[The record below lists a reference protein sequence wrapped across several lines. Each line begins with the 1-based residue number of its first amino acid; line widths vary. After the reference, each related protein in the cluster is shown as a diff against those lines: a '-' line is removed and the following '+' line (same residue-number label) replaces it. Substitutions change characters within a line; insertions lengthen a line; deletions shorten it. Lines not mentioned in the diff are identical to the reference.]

1 MPPRRE
7 RRVNAN
13 NNNNAN
19 QPQMNVVGKLLVDVE
34 LKGYN
39 CKIPFK
45 YAEQILNTVGIN
57 EIAVFNVAKTGL
69 LVSISDYTY
78 DDYTIYVSSEVFGL
92 VKDKRSPKRGVL
104 SIQRFY
110 DYEKGEGILLE
121 PLHTKFFDVKDQL
134 LLLQDYICHNV
145 RILYPKQEFE
155 IYSDEL
161 QTILRFRVLMT
172 NNTRYKVISAIDV
185 DLSVDFDYKYINE
198 KMLLP
203 EELRDPFNMYI
214 PSDGMRSAIDY
225 VDAGLYNGKGL
236 FTNEEANVSDDM
248 NEFMNNSD
256 ISNDSEFDNDFSDV
270 DD

>member
-7 RRVNAN
+7 RRE
-13 NNNNAN
+13 NAN
-19 QPQMNVVGKLLVDVE
+19 QTQMNVVGKLFVDVE

-45 YAEQILNTVGIN
+45 YAEQILNTVGVN

-69 LVSISDYTY
+69 LVSVSDYTY
-78 DDYTIYVSSEVFGL
+78 NDYTIYVSSEVFGL

-161 QTILRFRVLMT
+161 DTMLRFRVLKT
-172 NNTRYKVISAIDV
+172 NDTRYKVISAIDV

-198 KMLLP
+198 KIKLP
-203 EELRDPFNMYI
+203 EEFRDPFNMYI

-236 FTNEEANVSDDM
+236 FTTNEEVNVSDDID
-248 NEFMNNSD
+248 SD
-256 ISNDSEFDNDFSDV
+256 NDNDNTNDS
-270 DD
+270 DDGD